1 MDKARGAGLA
11 AGVAVVAAGITLG
24 LAGCQLTRQ
33 NYQSVSLGMPAERV
47 EQILGAPRYR
57 FADEW
62 VYTRDDPRDL
72 VKVSVYF
79 DGERRTTG
87 KCWQNPEKPWENH
100 REGKVPE
107 SRPKAGDGARPE
119 GKE

>member
-1 MDKARGAGLA
+1 MNRARWAGLA
-11 AGVAVVAAGITLG
+11 AVAAGLALG
-24 LAGCQLTRQ
+24 VAGCQLTRQ
-33 NYQSVSLGMPAERV
+33 NYESISLGMPAERV
-47 EQILGAPRYR
+47 EQILGTPRYR

-79 DGERRTTG
+79 DAERRTIG
-87 KCWQNPEKPWENH
+87 KCWRNPQKPWENH
-100 REGKVPE
+100 REGEVPG
-107 SRPKAGDGARPE
+107 SQPDPGGQTLLQ

>member
-1 MDKARGAGLA
+1 MGRARGVGLAAVLAAGLA
-11 AGVAVVAAGITLG
+11 LG

-33 NYQSVSLGMPAERV
+33 NYESVSLGMPAERV

-72 VKVSVYF
+72 VQVSVYF

-87 KCWQNPEKPWENH
+87 KCWRNPEKPWENH

-107 SRPKAGDGARPE
+107 SRPEAGDGARPE